1 MHHPKNVTRTGM
13 AASSMPMHSMLDE
26 LPNGVPMPPMSAAA
40 GMPSTSAFPKPE
52 SFLVPPFASTMDRL
66 MPTKMALAARSAM
79 NMENMPVA
87 IMRPITIF
95 ALLPLDHFK
104 TKFATRYG
112 IGVVMTAAVTAKMN
126 RQ

>member
-1 MHHPKNVTRTGM
+1 
-13 AASSMPMHSMLDE
+13 
-26 LPNGVPMPPMSAAA
+26 
-40 GMPSTSAFPKPE
+40 
-52 SFLVPPFASTMDRL
+52 MDRL

-95 ALLPLDHFK
+95 ALLPLDRFR

>member
-1 MHHPKNVTRTGM
+1 
-13 AASSMPMHSMLDE
+13 
-26 LPNGVPMPPMSAAA
+26 
-40 GMPSTSAFPKPE
+40 
-52 SFLVPPFASTMDRL
+52 
-66 MPTKMALAARSAM
+66 M

-95 ALLPLDHFK
+95 ALLPLDRFR